1 MNRYRRRE
9 QADIPGADA
18 WLAFG
23 LLSLA
28 AGLWLLRV
36 NGLMLVT
43 LWGIGLT
50 IIGTALTITSLGL
63 FLRIWR

>member
-1 MNRYRRRE
+1 MNRYRPRE
-9 QADIPGADA
+9 QANIPGADA

-36 NGLMLVT
+36 DGLMLLA
-43 LWGIGLT
+43 LWGVGLT
-50 IIGTALTITSLGL
+50 IIGIALTITSLGML
-63 FLRIWR
+63 LRIWR